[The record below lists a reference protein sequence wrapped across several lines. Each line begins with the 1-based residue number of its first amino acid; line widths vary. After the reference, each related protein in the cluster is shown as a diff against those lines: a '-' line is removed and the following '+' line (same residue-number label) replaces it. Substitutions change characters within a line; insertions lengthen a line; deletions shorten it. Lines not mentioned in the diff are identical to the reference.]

1 MESFLTRLFGTHH
14 ERELKSFAPLVQK
27 INSLEPGLKALSDE
41 DLKGK
46 TAVFKERLEKGCSL
60 EELLPES
67 FAVCREASRR
77 VLGLRHYDV
86 QLIGGAVLH
95 RGQIAEMKTGEGKTL
110 AAVLPVYLN
119 ALKGKGVHVVTVNDY
134 LARRDTEWM
143 GRVYNWLGLST
154 GTILH
159 DLSDEERKKVYSADI
174 TYGTNNEFGFDYL
187 RDNMKFDLENCVQRE
202 LNFAIVDECDSILID
217 EARTPLIISGAKED
231 STEKYHQINRI
242 IPALIKDKHF
252 TMEEKSR
259 TVSLTEEGNS
269 KVEELL
275 KIKNLYD
282 LAHIELVH
290 HIYQGLKA
298 HHLFKRDV
306 DYMVKEG
313 EIVIVDEFTGR
324 LMPGRRW
331 SDGLHQA
338 IEAKENVRV
347 KKENQTLASV
357 TFQNYFRMYSK
368 LAGMT
373 GTAETEALEFEK
385 IYKLKVFV
393 VPTNKPIKRTDFNDV
408 VYKNQKAKFNA
419 IVEEIKT
426 AHEKGQPV
434 LVGTVSIENSE
445 GLSNFLSSRGIKHNV
460 LNAKHHEREAEIVA
474 QAGRWRAVTI
484 ATNMAGRGTDIVL
497 GGNPEFLSRA
507 ELSAGADEHL
517 RQASLLKFT
526 NICEEEKKK
535 VIQAGGLYIIGTE
548 RHESRRIDNQLRG
561 RSGRQGD
568 PGASRFYLSLEDDL
582 MRIFGGPRMQKMM
595 DMLKVPDDEAITAR
609 PVTNSIARAQKRVEG
624 HNFDIRKHLLE
635 YDNVMNQQRTVIYQM
650 RRDIMNAGRVEK
662 QCLDFLSDAT
672 SSLLDAYV
680 GEDTKPEEWNLKG
693 LSQGLYQQFGFPLPE
708 KLSLAGVMLSSEG
721 DYRLREEEVKGA
733 GITVGAL
740 TQAVVEWV
748 KEEVKKTYD
757 RKKEEMK
764 EHFLPVSRL
773 ILLQTLDARWKEHLE
788 NIDRLKEGINLRAY
802 AQKDPLVE
810 YKKES
815 FSLFE
820 RMRFQVCSE
829 SMEKLF
835 KIVIQLNES
844 YDMPEEEQS
853 LDYSRPQ
860 ISFGPQVPPGRG
872 LRAGLS
878 AGAEGGGASPPPSPG
893 GRLNR
898 AQRRKQQQLKK
909 RKIKI

>member
-1 MESFLTRLFGTHH
+1 MIESFLTRLFGTHH
-14 ERELKSFAPLVQK
+14 ERELKSFAPLVEK
-27 INSLEPGLKALSDE
+27 INSLEQGMRALSHE
-41 DLKGK
+41 DLKRK
-46 TAVFKERLEKGCSL
+46 TRQFKEQMEKGRSL

-67 FAVCREASRR
+67 FAVCRESARR

-86 QLIGGAVLH
+86 QLIGGVVLH

-110 AAVLPVYLN
+110 VATLPVYLN
-119 ALKGKGVHVVTVNDY
+119 ALEGKGVHVVTVNDY

-143 GRVYNWLGLST
+143 GQIYNWLGLST
-154 GTILH
+154 GAILH
-159 DLSDEERKKVYSADI
+159 DLTDQERKKAYGADI

-187 RDNMKFDLENCVQRE
+187 RDNMKFDLGHCVQRE

-217 EARTPLIISGAKED
+217 EARTPLIISGPKED
-231 STEKYHQINRI
+231 STEKYHYINRV
-242 IPALIKDKHF
+242 IPELVKDQHF

-269 KVEELL
+269 KVEQLL

-282 LAHIELVH
+282 IAHIELVH
-290 HIYQGLKA
+290 HIYQALKA

-306 DYMVKEG
+306 DYMVKDNEV
-313 EIVIVDEFTGR
+313 IIVDEFTGR

-373 GTAETEALEFEK
+373 GTAETEAVEFEK

-393 VPTNKPIKRTDFNDV
+393 VPTNKPIRREDWNDV
-408 VYKNQKAKFNA
+408 VYKTQKAKFDA
-419 IVEEIKT
+419 IVEEIEV

-434 LVGTVSIENSE
+434 LVGTVSIDTSE
-445 GLSNFLSSRGIKHNV
+445 KLSAVLKSASIKHNV

-474 QAGRWRAVTI
+474 QAGRFKAVTI

-507 ELSAGADEHL
+507 ELSESAEEEL
-517 RQASLLKFT
+517 KKKSLLKF
-526 NICEEEKKK
+526 NQLCEQEKQK
-535 VIQAGGLYIIGTE
+535 VLSAGGLYIIGTE

-582 MRIFGGPRMQKMM
+582 MRIFGGQNMQKIM
-595 DMLKVPDDEAITAR
+595 DMLKVPDEEAIIAR
-609 PVTNSIARAQKRVEG
+609 PVTKSIARAQKRVEG
-624 HNFDIRKHLLE
+624 HNFDIRKGLLE
-635 YDNVMNQQRTVIYQM
+635 YDDVMNQQRTVIYKM
-650 RRDIMNAGRVEK
+650 RRNIMNLEKVEK
-662 QCLDFLSDAT
+662 QSLDFLSEIT
-672 SSLLDAYV
+672 SNVLDTYV
-680 GEDTKPEEWNLKG
+680 GEQTKPEHWNLKG
-693 LSQGLYQQFGFPLPE
+693 LNQSVYQQFGFSLPE
-708 KLSLAGVMLSSEG
+708 SFSMGNQELNIQESLEG
-721 DYRLREEEVKGA
+721 KWEGQKINADPLVSLVKS
-733 GITVGAL
+733 
-740 TQAVVEWV
+740 
-748 KEEVKKTYD
+748 EVKKHYD
-757 RKKEEMK
+757 LKKEEMK
-764 EHFLPVSRL
+764 EHFKPVSQL

-815 FSLFE
+815 FALFE
-820 RMRFQVCSE
+820 SMTFQVATE
-829 SMEKLF
+829 AIEKLF
-835 KIVIQLNES
+835 KIQIQIDETEEDFKMQRD
-844 YDMPEEEQS
+844 YDETGW
-853 LDYSRPQ
+853 DYERPQ
-860 ISFGPQVPPGRG
+860 VKVSLPSNQSKAPQTSAPP
-872 LRAGLS
+872 RA
-878 AGAEGGGASPPPSPG
+878 
-893 GRLNR
+893 LNR
-898 AQRRKQQQLKK
+898 AQRRKQKQQLKK
-909 RKIKI
+909 KKIKI